1 MSSNQLPTDS
11 IRLIGNENLTTIQS
25 YLLAEDQRHDSESET
40 FTWVLS
46 AISLAAKF
54 IAAKVRR
61 VSSAI
66 PETLASSSALACIGV
81 CGQL

>member
-54 IAAKVRR
+54 IAAKVRCSDR
-61 VSSAI
+61 W
-66 PETLASSSALACIGV
+66 TLRTSKVRSNNDSM
-81 CGQL
+81 